1 MEKRENPVSMK
12 YRFNAIHN
20 SYSVFGTEHFKK
32 FSVENSKVTLCTQM
46 YKWEPANLT
55 LGVTLQWTSITSRG
69 RAEYSQTLHATEK
82 RGKLR
87 PDGPPCRPLPFVFC
101 IN

>member
-32 FSVENSKVTLCTQM
+32 FSVESSKVTLCTQM

-82 RGKLR
+82 GVNSGLM
-87 PDGPPCRPLPFVFC
+87 GPLQTFTFC
-101 IN
+101 FLY